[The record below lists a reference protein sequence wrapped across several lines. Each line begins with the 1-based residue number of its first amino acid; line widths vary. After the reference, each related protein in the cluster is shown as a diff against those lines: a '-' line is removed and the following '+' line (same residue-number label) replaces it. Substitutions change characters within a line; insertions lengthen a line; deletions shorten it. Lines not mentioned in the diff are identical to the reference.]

1 MILMKKLI
9 VLLLLTVT
17 ILQLKADRFIYSIN
31 EY

>member
-17 ILQLKADRFIYSIN
+17 ILQLKADRFIYSNN